1 MTEGTSPDADDRR
14 PAERVVAVSAIV
26 TDASGRILLV
36 RRSAPPEPGRW
47 TLPGGRVEHGERL
60 EDAVVREVREE
71 TGLRVRVVSEAGTV
85 ERATPDGGVFEIHCF
100 VTDRSGGGAPVAAS
114 DAGGVRWATADELA
128 TLEVT
133 RGLRELLARW
143 RR

>member
-1 MTEGTSPDADDRR
+1 MTEGEAPDRGER
-14 PAERVVAVSAIV
+14 EPLRRVVAVSAV
-26 TDASGRILLV
+26 VRDAGGRYLLV
-36 RRSAPPEPGRW
+36 RRSAQPEQGRW
-47 TLPGGRVEHGERL
+47 TLPGGRVESGERM
-60 EDAVVREVREE
+60 EDAVVREVLEE

-85 ERATPDGGVFEIHCF
+85 ERATPDGGVFEIHCYD
-100 VTDRSGGGAPVAAS
+100 TAYQGGVPTAGT

-128 TLEVT
+128 TLELT